1 MCTRGGVKAA
11 ARLGAC
17 QDKGASGHISE
28 PGEGDH
34 RHREERPRWVII

>member
-1 MCTRGGVKAA
+1 MCVGVKAA

-28 PGEGDH
+28 PAEGH
-34 RHREERPRWVII
+34 HGHIEESPRGVII